1 MSRETIKP
9 TNALARRSVTRRR
22 VANPGVA
29 KLRKEADEKVRDHS
43 TEIADAL
50 VEFAKKGNASSA
62 RLLVDL
68 ADGANWTEHPDSVA
82 QVISLAR
89 NGWKAEPPVIELQ
102 LTTNP
107 PKLKQAET
115 RQLTDG
121 NTEIADAEVVE
132 DEPES

>member
-1 MSRETIKP
+1 MSRETLKP
-9 TNALARRSVTRRR
+9 TTTLARRSVTRRR
-22 VANPGVA
+22 VANPGVT
-29 KLRKEADEKVRDHS
+29 KLRKEADAKVLKNS
-43 TEIADAL
+43 AQIANAL
-50 VEFAKKGNASSA
+50 VKGAKKGNASSA

-68 ADGANWTEHPDSVA
+68 ADSANWVEHPDSVA

-89 NGWKAEPPVIELQ
+89 NGWKADPPLIELE

-121 NTEIADAEVVE
+121 ASEIPDAEVVE